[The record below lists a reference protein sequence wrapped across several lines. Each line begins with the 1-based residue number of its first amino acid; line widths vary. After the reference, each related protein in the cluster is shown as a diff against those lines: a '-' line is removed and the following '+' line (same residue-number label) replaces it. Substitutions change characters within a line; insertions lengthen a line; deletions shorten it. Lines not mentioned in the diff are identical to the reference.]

1 VTTFDEFI
9 EATALY
15 AAGFSSNQDQ
25 VTALA
30 APVTNAGTGADFT
43 VSVSDGSIIPNGSL
57 IEVNSELM
65 WVESVSTNTLT
76 IAPFGRGYRG
86 STKTDHST
94 GDRVSV
100 APTVPRSVI
109 ERAVNDTIKSVWPSV
124 FGVASTEFT
133 FTGVIDTYSLP
144 AEAER
149 VLSVAWDSIGPTGEW
164 MPARRWKVEQNAST
178 TDYATGNSIS
188 IFDPVV
194 PGRTVRV
201 VYTTVPAVLTSGDNF
216 SDSGL
221 RDSCQDLVQFGA
233 AARLVPWF
241 EAGQAPGVAAEA
253 NYAAAVGRQ
262 SQVTSLARYF
272 TQMYQLRLQE
282 EAAALH
288 TLFPVRSHFTR

>member
-1 VTTFDEFI
+1 MTTFDEFI

-15 AAGFSSNQDQ
+15 AAGFSSSQDQ
-25 VTALA
+25 VTHLVN
-30 APVTNAGTGADFT
+30 PMTSGDLTITVDDGTVVPG
-43 VSVSDGSIIPNGSL
+43 GL
-57 IEVNSELM
+57 IEVGSELV
-65 WVESVSTNTLT
+65 WVQSVAGDVLT
-76 IAPFGRGYRG
+76 VAPFGRGYRG
-86 STKTDHST
+86 TTAAAHSV
-94 GDRVSV
+94 GDRVTV

-124 FGVASTEFT
+124 FGVASTQFT

-144 AEAER
+144 VAAER

-164 MPARRWKVEQNAST
+164 MPVRRWKVEQNAST
-178 TDYATGNSIS
+178 TDFATGNSIS

-201 VYTTVPAVLTSGDNF
+201 VYTTVPAALASGDNF